1 MKLVSL
7 RGRLLAAVIVAQLLL
22 AAGLV
27 WAGTAFTHRQLR
39 LAFDAALN
47 GRAAAIAAL
56 VRYPETG
63 PGLRFDTTRVP
74 PPVRPQEP
82 PLYLIRSGATPVAG
96 SIPSAIALPA
106 PGAAAHYWNFSYRGV
121 PYRGLVLSHLPVL
134 DTEEHMSLPLPR
146 LTVYYAAPTS
156 ALEQQTVA
164 AGVAIAAVSLVL
176 LALTCWYAAWR
187 IRRELEPLDELAQQA
202 AAISPQH
209 WSFTPPARAVV
220 AEVQP
225 LIAALERMLERLQAA
240 HRQQLT
246 FLADTAHHLKTP
258 VAIVKSTQQTLL
270 QRPRAESE
278 YRAAAEATL
287 QDTERLELL
296 LQRMLRL
303 ARLDAEQD
311 GQPAARCAAASAELG
326 ATLQGALERAR
337 PLAQAHEIELRS
349 RGLDSAAAVGAE
361 AEDLEQAW
369 VNLLENAILHSPRG
383 AAVELACTVTNGRGP
398 VVTVRDH
405 GAGIPAEQMPFLF
418 ARFHRGP
425 ESQGFGLG
433 LAIARA
439 VVEAAGGTIRAE
451 SSAEGTVLRV
461 QLPVAEAPK

>member
-7 RGRLLAAVIVAQLLL
+7 RGRLLAAVVVAQLLL

-47 GRAAAIAAL
+47 GRAAAVAAL
-56 VRYPETG
+56 VRYPESG
-63 PGLRFDTTRVP
+63 AGLRFDTTLVP
-74 PPVRPQEP
+74 PPVRPQEA
-82 PLYLIRSGATPVAG
+82 PLYLIRSGRRRIAG
-96 SIPSAIALPA
+96 GFPAQVALPA
-106 PGAAAHYWNFSYRGV
+106 PEAAAHYWNFSYRGI
-121 PYRGLVLSHLPVL
+121 PYRGLILPHLPVL
-134 DTEEHMSLPLPR
+134 DTEEHMPAPLPR
-146 LTVYYAAPTS
+146 LTVYYAAPTA
-156 ALEQQTVA
+156 ALEQQTLA
-164 AGVAIAAVSLVL
+164 AGLAIAAVSLVL
-176 LALTCWYAAWR
+176 VALTCWYAAWR
-187 IRRELEPLDELAQQA
+187 IRRELRPLDELAHQA

-209 WSFTPPARAVV
+209 WSFTPPVRAVV

-225 LIAALERMLERLQAA
+225 LVEALQRMLERLQAA
-240 HRQQLT
+240 HRQRLT

-270 QRPRAESE
+270 QRPRAEAE

-303 ARLDAEQD
+303 ARLDAAQD
-311 GQPAARCAAASAELG
+311 GAPAARRAAARAELG
-326 ATLQGALERAR
+326 ATLLGALERTR
-337 PLAQAHEIELRS
+337 PLAQAHEVELQG
-349 RGLDSAAAVGAE
+349 RGLDHTAMVGAE

-369 VNLLENAILHSPRG
+369 VNLLENAILHSARG
-383 AAVELACTVTNGRGP
+383 ATVEFACTVANGNGP

-405 GAGIPAEQMPFLF
+405 GAGIAAEQMPFLF
-418 ARFHRGP
+418 ERFHRGP

-433 LAIARA
+433 MAITRA
-439 VVEAAGGTIRAE
+439 VVEAAGGTIGAE

-461 QLPVAEAPK
+461 QLPVAKTPK

>member
-22 AAGLV
+22 AGGLV

-39 LAFDAALN
+39 LAFDAALHS
-47 GRAAAIAAL
+47 GAMAVAAL
-56 VRYPETG
+56 VRYPERG
-63 PGLRFDTTRVP
+63 AGLRFDTTLVP
-74 PPVRPQEP
+74 PAARPQDA
-82 PLYLIRSGATPVAG
+82 PLYLIRSGATRIAG
-96 SIPSAIALPA
+96 RFPAQVALPGA
-106 PGAAAHYWNFSYRGV
+106 GAAAQYWNFSYRGT
-121 PYRGLVLSHLPVL
+121 PYRGLVLADLPVL
-134 DTEEHMSLPLPR
+134 DTEEHMPSPLPR
-146 LTVYYAAPTS
+146 LTVYYAAPTA
-156 ALEQQTVA
+156 ALEQQTLA
-164 AGVAIAAVSLVL
+164 AGLAIAAVSLVL
-176 LALTCWYAAWR
+176 VALTCWYAAWR
-187 IRRELEPLDELAQQA
+187 IRRELGPLDELARQA
-202 AAISPQH
+202 AAISPQN

-270 QRPRAESE
+270 QRPRAEAE

-303 ARLDAEQD
+303 ARLDAAQD
-311 GQPAARCAAASAELG
+311 GQPAAKRAAASAELG
-326 ATLQGALERAR
+326 ATLLGALERTR
-337 PLAQAHEIELRS
+337 PLAQAHEVELQG
-349 RGLDSAAAVGAE
+349 RGLESAVVVGAE
-361 AEDLEQAW
+361 AEDLELVW
-369 VNLLENAILHSPRG
+369 VNLIENAILHSPRG
-383 AAVELACTVTNGRGP
+383 AAVEFTCTLANGRGP
-398 VVTVRDH
+398 AVTVRDH

-418 ARFHRGP
+418 ERFHRGP

-439 VVEAAGGTIRAE
+439 VVEAAGGAISAE

-461 QLPVAEAPK
+461 QLPVAPAPK